1 MNYTSNLTFARQH
14 GGLITY
20 IKTTLKVTIF
30 NGVYQQSDH
39 WEAMFSSI
47 DILNKS
53 VIIGN
58 VYRPPREPN
67 EPLTHFTN
75 EPNRAIQHKDVK
87 GKKIILS
94 GDSNIN
100 LLKVGENNIL

>member
-1 MNYTSNLTFARQH
+1 MNYTSNLTFTRQH

-39 WEAMFSSI
+39 WEAMFFSI

-58 VYRPPREPN
+58 VYRPHRELK

-75 EPNRAIQHKDVK
+75 ESNRAIQHEDVK
-87 GKKIILS
+87 GMKIILS
-94 GDSNIN
+94 GDFNIN
-100 LLKVGENNIL
+100 LLKVDEIKIF